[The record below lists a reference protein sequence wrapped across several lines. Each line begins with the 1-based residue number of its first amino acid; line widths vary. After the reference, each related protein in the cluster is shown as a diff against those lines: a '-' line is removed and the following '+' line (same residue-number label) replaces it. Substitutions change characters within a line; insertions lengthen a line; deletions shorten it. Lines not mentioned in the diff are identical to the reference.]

1 MTKKKSKIAEFF
13 SNVGTTLAFIW
24 MLPVFVVKGV
34 QEHFE
39 KKRKAKQPKLEP
51 IKFVCSECGETFEAD
66 NVKKE
71 MRNHA
76 SSDGDYTYSN
86 PQPCPKCGG
95 IKTRPTESDKAFYQ
109 RLWNLEE
116 AASLI
121 SRLSI
126 NWGFNDSLVDKGKQE
141 FKCTQCGTT
150 FSAID
155 IRPHPY
161 SASFPSKCPHC
172 QSIRTLPT
180 SEEEQA
186 HRYESIWLVMELAE
200 KERDEGR
207 TEKQYVDL
215 KCMLGSF

>member
-1 MTKKKSKIAEFF
+1 MEETAS
-13 SNVGTTLAFIW
+13 FIS
-24 MLPVFVVKGV
+24 
-34 QEHFE
+34 H
-39 KKRKAKQPKLEP
+39 
-51 IKFVCSECGETFEAD
+51 
-66 NVKKE
+66 
-71 MRNHA
+71 
-76 SSDGDYTYSN
+76 
-86 PQPCPKCGG
+86 
-95 IKTRPTESDKAFYQ
+95 
-109 RLWNLEE
+109 LW
-116 AASLI
+116 
-121 SRLSI
+121 I
-126 NWGFNDSLVDKGKQE
+126 NWGYNDSPVDKGKQE

-200 KERDEGR
+200 KEREEGR

>member
-13 SNVGTTLAFIW
+13 SNVGTALAFIW

-39 KKRKAKQPKLEP
+39 RKRKAKQPKPEP
-51 IKFVCSECGETFEAD
+51 IKFVCSECGETFEAN
-66 NVKKE
+66 NVTKE

-76 SSDGDYTYSN
+76 SSKGDYTYSN

-95 IKTRPTESDKAFYQ
+95 IRTRPTESDKAFYQ

-172 QSIRTLPT
+172 QSIRTLPA

-200 KERDEGR
+200 KERKESK

-215 KCMLGSF
+215 RLMVGGF